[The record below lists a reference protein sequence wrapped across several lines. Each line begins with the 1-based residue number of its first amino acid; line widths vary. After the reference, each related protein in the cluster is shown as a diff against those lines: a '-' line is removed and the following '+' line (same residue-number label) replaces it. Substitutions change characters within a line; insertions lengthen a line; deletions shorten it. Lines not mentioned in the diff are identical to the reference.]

1 VNTLRVEDADT
12 VRTVTMARPERRNAL
27 IPEMQDELIA
37 AFRDAESA
45 GARVV
50 VLAGEGEAFCAGLD
64 LSVLEKMNDR
74 TSAEYRA
81 DADRI
86 ARMFA
91 AVWECDVP
99 TIAMVHRAAIA
110 GGTGLAMLCDFTIAA
125 PEAVFGFTEAKIGFV
140 PALVGA
146 YLPLLVGEKI
156 ARELLLSARKFNA
169 EEALRFGLVNEVVAA
184 GHLQTRVK
192 ELVSELMLNSPESLR
207 ATKRMLRA
215 QLSERL
221 KHALEIAVQA
231 NSASR
236 ETADFRE
243 GVAAFLEKRKPRWAQ
258 Q

>member
-1 VNTLRVEDADT
+1 VKTLRVEDAGA
-12 VRTVTMARPERRNAL
+12 VRTVTMTRPERRNAL
-27 IPEMQDELIA
+27 IPEMQEELIA
-37 AFRDAESA
+37 AFRDAESV

-74 TSAEYRA
+74 TSAEHRA

-91 AVWECDVP
+91 AIWECDVP

-169 EEALRFGLVNEVVAA
+169 EEALRFGLVNEVVAT

-207 ATKRMLRA
+207 ATKRLLRA
-215 QLSERL
+215 QLKDRL
-221 KHALEIAVQA
+221 KDALEIAVQA

-243 GVAAFLEKRKPRWAQ
+243 GVAAFLEKRKPRWTQ